1 MFARRILPTVAG
13 FMLAVA
19 AGAQTLYPSQPDWI
33 SADTQVST
41 GGALVDLNLDG
52 WLDFVVANG
61 NDMAQQRIAVYH
73 NRGDG
78 TFPTLPTWQ
87 SADQVFNG
95 HLAVADVNGDG
106 WPDIAVATLGE
117 FSTTGP
123 IARVYL
129 NNGGTLSSLPN
140 WSANVIG
147 NAFGVAFGDMNNDGR
162 PDLAVATG
170 WAYSPPKH
178 YRNYV
183 YLNVGGT
190 LGPAPAWQSD
200 DQYDHQG
207 ACWVDADGDGWLD
220 LAFATQGTASR
231 LYRNL
236 GGTLE
241 TTASWQV
248 MDVSS
253 QDAIMVTAGDV
264 TGDGVPDLLMAD
276 NNQLGGSGRFRQY
289 NGQPGALFQTTAS
302 WTFNEGYCSAVA
314 LADVDCDGDLDLAT
328 GGWWDYTRIF
338 LNTGTGFGSSDGWRS
353 GRTSVIEKIAF
364 GDIDKNGLRP
374 VTTRLTPGVAGQ
386 RLFHLP
392 YQPFQRLVAV
402 VADGVPL
409 LPSQYTADHEHGWIT
424 VGVNVAVELQIDYT
438 VSSKLDMAITNWDND
453 VGNFVYYN
461 RKIVRGDVNC
471 DGKVDFGDINPFVAL
486 LTGGYPQKFPECDGQ
501 TFGDINADGRVDF
514 GDINPFVSLL
524 TNP

>member
-1 MFARRILPTVAG
+1 MHAYRIWC
-13 FMLAVA
+13 LATHLVFLSVA
-19 AGAQTLYPSQPDWI
+19 AAQTIYPTQPDWI

-61 NDMAQQRIAVYH
+61 NDMARQRIAVYY

-78 TFPTLPTWQ
+78 TFPTLPDWQ
-87 SADQVFNG
+87 SADFVYNG
-95 HLAVADVNGDG
+95 HLDVADVNGDG

-117 FSTTGP
+117 FSATGP

-129 NNGGTLSSLPN
+129 NNQGTLSSLPD
-140 WSANVIG
+140 WTADVIG
-147 NAFGVAFGDMNNDGR
+147 NAFGVAFGDINNDGR

-170 WAYSPPKH
+170 WAYSPPKP

-183 YLNVGGT
+183 YYNVGGT
-190 LGPAPAWQSD
+190 LEATASWRSD
-200 DQYDHQG
+200 DTYHYQG

-220 LAFATQGTASR
+220 LAFAAAGTASR
-231 LYRNL
+231 VYRNL

-241 TTASWQV
+241 TTASWRV
-248 MDVSS
+248 LDVAN

-264 TGDGVPDLLMAD
+264 NGDGYPELFLAD

-289 NGQPGALFQTTAS
+289 NGLPTGLFQTSAS
-302 WTFNEGYCSAVA
+302 WLFNEGYCSAVA
-314 LADVDCDGDLDLAT
+314 LADVDCNGRLDLMT
-328 GGWWDYTRIF
+328 GGWWRPTRLF
-338 LNTGTGFGSSDGWRS
+338 LNTGTGFGPTASWQST
-353 GRTSVIEKIAF
+353 RTSVIEKIAF

-374 VTTRLTPGVAGQ
+374 VTTRLAPAVAGQ

-392 YQPFQRLVAV
+392 YRPLQRLVAV

-409 LPSQYTADHEHGWIT
+409 TPEQYTLNHEHGWIT
-424 VGVNVAVELQIDYT
+424 VGVDVAAELRLDYT
-438 VSSKLDMAITNWDND
+438 VSSQLDMAVTNWDND

-471 DGKVDFGDINPFVAL
+471 DGRVDFGDINPFVDL
-486 LTGGYPQKFPECDGQ
+486 LTGGYHQKFPECDGE

-514 GDINPFVSLL
+514 GDINPFVNLL
-524 TNP
+524 ANP